1 MLHFRFLYLTK
12 LLLEHKFK
20 TAGLMETGNDEF
32 LNMA

>member
-12 LLLEHKFK
+12 LLLKHTVK
-20 TAGLMETGNDEF
+20 TSGLIETGNDEF